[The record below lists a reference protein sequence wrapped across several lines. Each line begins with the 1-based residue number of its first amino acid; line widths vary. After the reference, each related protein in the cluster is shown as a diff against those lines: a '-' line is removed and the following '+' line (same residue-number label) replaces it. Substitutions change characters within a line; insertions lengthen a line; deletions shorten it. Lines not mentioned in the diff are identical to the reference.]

1 MAVSKKP
8 QYIRIILMKK
18 GPTCGISSFGQT
30 TGGGAMSNLRSIVDQ
45 SATRIKEETSEQD
58 EWKEAAPESQDI
70 KKRIHAKVDEV
81 FAFLERRSDR
91 RSFDEVEKAVVRL
104 VFMLGRLFLAY
115 FLAWREEH
123 SEKEIENARRNG
135 CWPGDPQSRLLG
147 TFFGKVRYWRTYMR
161 DRGGG
166 GFYPLDAA
174 LGLTADGFSMLVLS
188 VAARLAT
195 LVSFD
200 QVTGLLLVF
209 LSWSP
214 SKTSVE
220 KAVLGFGRYTTEWFE
235 KAPPPEGDGE
245 VLVIQF
251 DGKATPTATEA
262 ELKKRR
268 GKRRRN
274 PYPDSP
280 RHRGREKRL
289 RRGSKPRRKKG
300 DKAKNGKA
308 ATLVV
313 MYTLKIAQDAKG
325 RPILKGPINRKV
337 YASYAKKGH
346 AFAIARRE
354 ADKRGFTAGSGKT
367 IQIVTDGDRGMVPF
381 IRDMFPEAKH
391 TLDIM
396 HALDYLWQAG
406 ECLHK
411 EGSPELLAWIE
422 DMKDLMYAGKV
433 KLIIRR
439 LKKVLQQ
446 RPKKGPG
453 NKGKRKRLASVIKY
467 YEKRIHMMDYGSLA
481 DEDFEI
487 ASGSVEGAVKHVIG
501 KRFDYG
507 SMRWIK
513 ERAEALLQLRC
524 IEINGDWDCFVAF
537 VHDKLKQKAE
547 CGIELQTLLTSKINP
562 LPTYG
567 LAA

>member
-1 MAVSKKP
+1 
-8 QYIRIILMKK
+8 
-18 GPTCGISSFGQT
+18 
-30 TGGGAMSNLRSIVDQ
+30 MSNLKSIVEQ
-45 SATRIKEETSEQD
+45 SATGIKEEISEQD
-58 EWKEAAPESQDI
+58 EWQEAAPESQAI
-70 KKRIHAKVDEV
+70 KKRIHAGVDEV
-81 FAFLERRSDR
+81 FAFLERPKDE
-91 RSFDEVEKAVVRL
+91 RSFHEIEKAVVRL

-115 FLAWREEH
+115 FLTWREEH
-123 SEKEIENARRNG
+123 SEKEIESARSKG
-135 CWPGDPQSRLLG
+135 HWPGGPQPRLLG
-147 TFFGKVRYWRTYMR
+147 TFFGRVRYWRTYMR

-188 VAARLAT
+188 IATRLVT
-195 LVSFD
+195 LVTFD
-200 QVTGLLLVF
+200 QATGLLLAF

-220 KAVLGFGRYTTEWFE
+220 KAVLGFGRFTTEWFE
-235 KAPPPEGDGE
+235 KAPPPDGDGE
-245 VLVIQF
+245 VLIIQF
-251 DGKATPTATEA
+251 DGKAIPTATEA

-268 GKRRRN
+268 GKRRPN

-280 RHRGREKRL
+280 RHRGRKKRL
-289 RRGSKPRRKKG
+289 RGGSKPRRKKG

-313 MYTLKIAQDAKG
+313 MYTLKIARDAKG

-337 YASYAKKGH
+337 YGSYAKKGH
-346 AFAIARRE
+346 AFAVARRE
-354 ADKRGFTAGSGKT
+354 ADKRGFTAGSGKI
-367 IQIVTDGDRGMVPF
+367 IQIVTDGDRSMVPL
-381 IRDMFPEAKH
+381 IRDTFPEAKH

-396 HALDYLWQAG
+396 HALEYLWTAG

-422 DMKDLMYAGKV
+422 DMKGLMYAGKV

-439 LKKVLQQ
+439 LKKA
-446 RPKKGPG
+446 RAEKPKKGPG
-453 NKGKRKRLASVIKY
+453 NKGKRKRLATVIKY
-467 YEKRIHMMDYGSLA
+467 YEKRIHMMDYGALI
-481 DEDFEI
+481 DQDLEI
-487 ASGSVEGAVKHVIG
+487 GSGSVEGAVKHVIG

-524 IEINGDWDCFVAF
+524 IEINGDWDAFVAF
-537 VHDKLKQKAE
+537 VHDKLKEKAT
-547 CGIELQTLLTSKINP
+547 CDMKLQTLLTSEVNP